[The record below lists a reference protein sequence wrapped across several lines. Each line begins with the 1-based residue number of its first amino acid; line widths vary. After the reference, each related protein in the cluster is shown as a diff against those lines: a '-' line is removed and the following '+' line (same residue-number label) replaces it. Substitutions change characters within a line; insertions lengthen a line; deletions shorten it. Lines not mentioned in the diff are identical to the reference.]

1 MSAVGAATPAATG
14 STWTFTQGLILGQA
28 SFLFLCLLF
37 IRYVVFSPS
46 EPVDADSWRRKR
58 EERAK
63 VSWEPPSLC
72 TSCPEENAAEGPA
85 DHSIVEDGIV
95 DDGRAGAGGGA
106 DTGENRI

>member
-63 VSWEPPSLC
+63 VSLYARLVQKKTRRKDQLTTRS
-72 TSCPEENAAEGPA
+72 
-85 DHSIVEDGIV
+85 
-95 DDGRAGAGGGA
+95 
-106 DTGENRI
+106 